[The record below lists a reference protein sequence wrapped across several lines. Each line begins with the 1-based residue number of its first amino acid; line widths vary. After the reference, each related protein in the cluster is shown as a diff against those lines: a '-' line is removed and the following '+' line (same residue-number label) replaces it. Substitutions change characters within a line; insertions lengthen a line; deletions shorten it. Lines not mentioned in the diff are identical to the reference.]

1 MKPNYL
7 INMKSRYLFLFSL
20 LLWLSMLLFLA
31 PVSIAQ
37 EITQIGYTQIGKASY
52 YSDDRNGAITQS
64 GEKYD
69 PNVLEAAHARIAFN
83 SLVKITNLE
92 NGKQT
97 IVRINDRPITG
108 KDRIIDMTRAA
119 ADALG
124 MADKKTVIDVKIELI
139 QLGVPRN
146 NAKEIV
152 ADAYRRV
159 ATKPIEGSEELTK
172 EEEIS
177 AKYED
182 GTKNKVLENNPKS
195 TSATI
200 NKKNEKNNVTENK
213 KKSVENPKGV
223 VSGTSNPNT
232 KSRNK
237 DKVSFEPANTYTSD
251 GEKVKLDGF
260 GVQVASYDDIN
271 KALKEV
277 PNIEKLK
284 MGQVYIQA
292 GWANGRKTY
301 RIMVGNFKTKEIAQK
316 TSEKINKYNYKS
328 FPKKHFD

>member
-1 MKPNYL
+1 M
-7 INMKSRYLFLFSL
+7 
-20 LLWLSMLLFLA
+20 
-31 PVSIAQ
+31 AQ

-97 IVRINDRPITG
+97 IVRINDRPLIG

-124 MADKKTVIDVKIELI
+124 MTDKKTVIEVKIELI

-159 ATKPIEGSEELTK
+159 ATKPIEEAEELTK

-177 AKYED
+177 AKYE
-182 GTKNKVLENNPKS
+182 GGAKNKTSESENKNTS
-195 TSATI
+195 TVV
-200 NKKNEKNNVTENK
+200 NNKNEKNKVANSK
-213 KKSVENPKGV
+213 KKTVENPKGV
-223 VSGTSNPNT
+223 LAGTSNPNT

-237 DKVSFEPANTYTSD
+237 DKVNFEPVNTYTSD
-251 GEKVKLDGF
+251 GDKVKLDGF

-292 GWANGRKTY
+292 GWANGKKMY
-301 RIMVGNFKTKEIAQK
+301 RILVGNFKTKEIAQK
-316 TSEKINKYNYKS
+316 TSDKINKYNYKS

>member
-1 MKPNYL
+1 MKL
-7 INMKSRYLFLFSL
+7 LHLSLFSM
-20 LLWLSMLLFLA
+20 LLWLSFLSSA
-31 PVSIAQ
+31 SMAQ
-37 EITQIGYTQIGKASY
+37 EITQLGYTQTGKASY

-97 IVRINDRPITG
+97 IVRINDRPLIG

-124 MADKKTVIDVKIELI
+124 MTDKKTVIEVKIELI

-159 ATKPIEGSEELTK
+159 ATKPIEDAEELTK

-177 AKYED
+177 AKYE
-182 GTKNKVLENNPKS
+182 GGAKNKTSESENKNTS
-195 TSATI
+195 TIT
-200 NKKNEKNNVTENK
+200 NNKNEKNKVADSK
-213 KKSVENPKGV
+213 KKTAENPKGV
-223 VSGTSNPNT
+223 LSGTSTPNT
-232 KSRNK
+232 KSKNR
-237 DKVSFEPANTYTSD
+237 DKVSFEPVNTYTPD
-251 GEKVKLDGF
+251 GDKVKLDGF

-292 GWANGRKTY
+292 GWANGKKMY
-301 RIMVGNFKTKEIAQK
+301 RILVGNFKTKEIAQK
-316 TSEKINKYNYKS
+316 TSDKINKYNYKS

>member
-1 MKPNYL
+1 
-7 INMKSRYLFLFSL
+7 MKSLYLSL
-20 LLWLSMLLFLA
+20 CSVLLGLSILSSASM
-31 PVSIAQ
+31 AQ

-97 IVRINDRPITG
+97 IVRINDRPLIG

-124 MADKKTVIDVKIELI
+124 MTDKKTVIEVKIELI

-159 ATKPIEGSEELTK
+159 ATKPIEDAEEITK

-177 AKYED
+177 AKYE
-182 GTKNKVLENNPKS
+182 GGAKNKTSESENKNTS
-195 TSATI
+195 TVA
-200 NKKNEKNNVTENK
+200 NNKNEKNKVADSK
-213 KKSVENPKGV
+213 KKTVENPKGV
-223 VSGTSNPNT
+223 LSGTSNPNT

-237 DKVSFEPANTYTSD
+237 DKVNFEPVNTYTSEGD
-251 GEKVKLDGF
+251 KVKLDGF

-292 GWANGRKTY
+292 GWANGKKMY
-301 RIMVGNFKTKEIAQK
+301 RILVGNFKTKEIAQK
-316 TSEKINKYNYKS
+316 TSDKINKYNYKS

>member
-1 MKPNYL
+1 MKL
-7 INMKSRYLFLFSL
+7 LHLSLFSM
-20 LLWLSMLLFLA
+20 LLWLSMLFFL
-31 PVSIAQ
+31 SSESMAQ
-37 EITQIGYTQIGKASY
+37 EITQIGYTQTGKASY

-64 GEKYD
+64 GERYD
-69 PNVLEAAHARIAFN
+69 PNVLEAAHAHIAFN

-97 IVRINDRPITG
+97 IVRINDRPLLG

-124 MADKKTVIDVKIELI
+124 MTDKKTVIDVKIELI

-146 NAKEIV
+146 NAMEIV

-159 ATKPIEGSEELTK
+159 ATKPIEDTEELTK

-177 AKYED
+177 AKYE
-182 GTKNKVLENNPKS
+182 GRAESK
-195 TSATI
+195 TS
-200 NKKNEKNNVTENK
+200 ESENK
-213 KKSVENPKGV
+213 NSPAIPTKKDGKSHITGVKKKIVKNPRGV
-223 VSGTSNPNT
+223 LSGTGSPNT
-232 KSRNK
+232 KSINK
-237 DKVSFEPANTYTSD
+237 DKAHFEPVNTYTSD
-251 GEKVKLDGF
+251 GDKVKLDGF
-260 GVQVASYDDIN
+260 GVQVASYDDIS

-292 GWANGRKTY
+292 GWANGKKMY
-301 RIMVGNFKTKEIAQK
+301 RILVGNFKTKEIAQK
-316 TSEKINKYNYKS
+316 TSDKINKYNYKS

>member
-1 MKPNYL
+1 
-7 INMKSRYLFLFSL
+7 MKSLYLSL
-20 LLWLSMLLFLA
+20 CSVLLGLSILSSASM
-31 PVSIAQ
+31 AQ

-69 PNVLEAAHARIAFN
+69 PNVLEAAHAHIAFN

-97 IVRINDRPITG
+97 IVRINDRPLIG

-124 MADKKTVIDVKIELI
+124 MTDKKTVIEVKIELI

-159 ATKPIEGSEELTK
+159 ATKPIEDAEELTK

-177 AKYED
+177 AKYEG
-182 GTKNKVLENNPKS
+182 GTKNKPSESENKS
-195 TSATI
+195 TSTI
-200 NKKNEKNNVTENK
+200 ANNKNEKNKVADNK
-213 KKSVENPKGV
+213 KKTVEKTKGV
-223 VSGTSNPNT
+223 LSGTSNPNI
-232 KSRNK
+232 KSKNK
-237 DKVSFEPANTYTSD
+237 DKVNFEPVNTYTSEGD
-251 GEKVKLDGF
+251 KVKLDGF

-292 GWANGRKTY
+292 GWANGKKMY
-301 RIMVGNFKTKEIAQK
+301 RILVGNFKTKEIAQK
-316 TSEKINKYNYKS
+316 TSDKINKYNYKS